1 MEFIGKG
8 GYGKGAL
15 WVALRLPEGHV
26 MAHANQARI
35 TTFLPC
41 DDEDTCRMA
50 PDVVSFAIKR
60 GYWKGGA
67 TDPAFSFSGTYDPV
81 TFEGARF
88 CEVLTPHPFAC
99 CTPQPHAAPPLH
111 AAPLSMM
118 HLIAC

>member
-1 MEFIGKG
+1 MLQPGCI
-8 GYGKGAL
+8 
-15 WVALRLPEGHV
+15 VR
-26 MAHANQARI
+26 QARI
-35 TTFLPC
+35 TTYEARIQARITTFLIWQARITSFLPC

-88 CEVLTPHPFAC
+88 CEVPQLLTTLHPLV
-99 CTPQPHAAPPLH
+99 HAAL
-111 AAPLSMM
+111 LSMLY
-118 HLIAC
+118 HLAR

>member
-1 MEFIGKG
+1 MHTHMHMQ
-8 GYGKGAL
+8 
-15 WVALRLPEGHV
+15 V
-26 MAHANQARI
+26 
-35 TTFLPC
+35 T
-41 DDEDTCRMA
+41 
-50 PDVVSFAIKR
+50 FAIKR

-88 CEVLTPHPFAC
+88 CEVLPRHPFAC

-118 HLIAC
+118 HPFRMLQMHRLAC